1 MSSTWPGMKWVRN
14 ERSFAHGQAALVIGR
29 PRPLQIL
36 GYRRISPGFWWLSN
50 ASALAFEHRECSGR
64 DDSADLARGSE
75 RERERIRVRTY
86 VCGMEGR
93 VEGFDGGAG
102 GGGGRGREIVGL
114 RWISGTHIYPSVAE
128 RDTGIGYDGGT
139 CERGKSGGKSSRR
152 RYR

>member
-14 ERSFAHGQAALVIGR
+14 ERSFAHGQAGLVIGR

-64 DDSADLARGSE
+64 NEPAHLVRRGE
-75 RERERIRVRTY
+75 RERESAY
-86 VCGMEGR
+86 VCVRMRDRGLGR
-93 VEGFDGGAG
+93 
-102 GGGGRGREIVGL
+102 GGRGRGRSLDSDGYPVPIYTH
-114 RWISGTHIYPSVAE
+114 RWRKGTRESATTVVLVNTGKE
-128 RDTGIGYDGGT
+128 R
-139 CERGKSGGKSSRR
+139 GGKSSRR